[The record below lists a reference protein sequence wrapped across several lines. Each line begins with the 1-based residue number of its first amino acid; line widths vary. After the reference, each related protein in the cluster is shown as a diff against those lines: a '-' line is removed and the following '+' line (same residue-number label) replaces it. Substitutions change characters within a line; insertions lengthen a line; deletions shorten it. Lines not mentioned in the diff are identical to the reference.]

1 MFANALD
8 DLHMLKLKSG
18 WFTMIKYDLA
28 VVAQKDKANDGKSAL
43 RDELIEHGSQ

>member
-8 DLHMLKLKSG
+8 DLHMLKLKAG
-18 WFTMIKYDLA
+18 WFTMIKYDIA
-28 VVAQKDKANDGKSAL
+28 VVAQKEKADGKSAL